1 MDPLAMIDR
10 LPTMDEAAAR
20 QLCQS
25 LLAREL
31 GREPVYRRLLE
42 VCLGFC
48 QRPVQTTDGG
58 WLQRPRRG
66 PGGKDARVPLLTT
79 DPRCAWN
86 ALHILRALRDTRE
99 VQLDETILPY
109 RTQDFLNGDDA
120 LFGEVVTDNARH
132 LWGRIYGTRTQPR
145 RAPALASATAALPP
159 GGGGISGG
167 QVGGAGGGGGATA
180 AGGADGQAAMTRLP
194 LLLPLLDHYFF
205 CYAYWAVT
213 RKRAADMST

>member
-42 VCLGFC
+42 LCLGFC
-48 QRPVQTTDGG
+48 QRPVQPTDGG
-58 WLQRPRRG
+58 WLQKPRRG
-66 PGGKDARVPLLTT
+66 PASRDARLPLLTT
-79 DPRCAWN
+79 DPRCSWN

-109 RTQDFLNGDDA
+109 RTQDYLNGDDA

-132 LWGRIYGTRTQPR
+132 LWGRIYGTRTQR
-145 RAPALASATAALPP
+145 RQAPAPAAAPS
-159 GGGGISGG
+159 GGSG
-167 QVGGAGGGGGATA
+167 QVGGASGGGGGGATA
-180 AGGADGQAAMTRLP
+180 AGGADAAVAMTRLP

-205 CYAYWAVT
+205 CFAYWAVA
-213 RKRAADMST
+213 RKQQPDMSM